1 MPFKLMVYQA
11 YNENKHMLVNSHKSS
26 WLKGINNLLKYC
38 SLGDIFTNK
47 IHSINKQ
54 EKNNFS
60 NLTMENVK
68 QMYIN
73 DWQNIIKKENS
84 KLRTYSLFKNEFEME
99 KYLLHVKDKNVRS
112 CFTKLRISSHK
123 LMIETGRYNRPQKIP
138 VNERYCNYCKNN
150 NFEDEIHFVLTCKL
164 FETERE
170 LFHKKLYEF
179 VLFDE
184 KLSVNDLF
192 TTVMSNSDYD
202 ICELFTKFIYE
213 CYEKRKKITFRDQ

>member
-1 MPFKLMVYQA
+1 
-11 YNENKHMLVNSHKSS
+11 
-26 WLKGINNLLKYC
+26 
-38 SLGDIFTNK
+38 
-47 IHSINKQ
+47 
-54 EKNNFS
+54 
-60 NLTMENVK
+60 
-68 QMYIN
+68 MYIDLN

-84 KLRTYSLFKNEFEME
+84 KLRTYSLFKNQFEME

-123 LMIETGRYNRPQKIP
+123 LMIETGRYNRPRKIP

-150 NFEDEIHFVLTCKL
+150 NIEEEILFVFRPTCKL

-170 LFHKKLYEF
+170 LDLFHKKLYEF

-192 TTVMSNSDYD
+192 TTLMSNTDYD

-213 CYEKRKKITFRDQ
+213 CYEKRKQFYI

>member
-1 MPFKLMVYQA
+1 
-11 YNENKHMLVNSHKSS
+11 
-26 WLKGINNLLKYC
+26 
-38 SLGDIFTNK
+38 
-47 IHSINKQ
+47 
-54 EKNNFS
+54 
-60 NLTMENVK
+60 
-68 QMYIN
+68 
-73 DWQNIIKKENS
+73 
-84 KLRTYSLFKNEFEME
+84 ME

-123 LMIETGRYNRPQKIP
+123 LMIETGRYNRPRNIP

-150 NFEDEIHFVLTCKL
+150 NIEDEIHFVLTCKL

-184 KLSVNDLF
+184 NLSVNDLF
-192 TTVMSNSDYD
+192 TTLMSNTDYD

-213 CYEKRKKITFRDQ
+213 CYEKRKTFYI